1 MVKDVTGGRMSRLLF
16 VVSRAEPKR
25 YEYLRTAFAGEEAM
39 EIVFDRRVGQRRRSP
54 MPYEGDRRRGDR
66 RARDLNHELDRLRDS
81 LVRRHIPGPRP
92 HDGGWGAGATWASLT
107 GGGGA
112 DTGRA

>member
-66 RARDLNHELDRLRDS
+66 RARDLSHELDRLGYA
-81 LVRRHIPGPRP
+81 LVRRYMP
-92 HDGGWGAGATWASLT
+92 
-107 GGGGA
+107 
-112 DTGRA
+112 

>member
-66 RARDLNHELDRLRDS
+66 RAPYHSHELERLRDA
-81 LVRRHIPGPRP
+81 LVRRFIPRRRTK
-92 HDGGWGAGATWASLT
+92 AGCRVATAT
-107 GGGGA
+107 
-112 DTGRA
+112 

>member
-39 EIVFDRRVGQRRRSP
+39 EIVFDRRVGQRLRSP

-66 RARDLNHELDRLRDS
+66 RAPDLSHELDPLRDA
-81 LVRRHIPGPRP
+81 LVTRHKPGRRP
-92 HDGGWGAGATWASLT
+92 HHR
-107 GGGGA
+107 
-112 DTGRA
+112 GRAPRASW

>member
-66 RARDLNHELDRLRDS
+66 RARDLSHQPDRLAVAPARGS
-81 LVRRHIPGPRP
+81 YP
-92 HDGGWGAGATWASLT
+92 GAGPHH
-107 GGGGA
+107 G
-112 DTGRA
+112 GRASGPIGGDINW